1 MAIVIGHHRVKN
13 VTAWKPF
20 YDDDLKRREKAGIK
34 QLKLGTKDDDPN
46 DVYMVFDVKDPST
59 FKGMINDPELR
70 AVMDKAGVISVP
82 EFFLINEI

>member
-20 YDDDLKRREKAGIK
+20 YYGDLKRREEAGIK
-34 QLKLGTKDDDPN
+34 ELKVGTKADDPN
-46 DVYMVFDVKDPST
+46 DVYMVFDVKDPSK
-59 FKGMINDPELR
+59 FEGMISDPELR

-82 EFFLINEI
+82 EFFVINDI